1 MDRIFD
7 SVPTNTVDKLK
18 RSGAPTAIAKQMK
31 ITYMSTLEAA
41 RFSTNARSR
50 TFDAVSC
57 RSVARLPPERMPLMM
72 SMSVFFMRSELMR
85 FAMSLSA
92 CSISFPV
99 TRSFPSLSISLSN
112 GENSSRALVSNARS
126 MVIPARRLLDIIS
139 RKSGNTN
146 SIFFTSASRLSR
158 LLATIINAVKPVL
171 TRMAT
176 AETIQLLLR

>member
-1 MDRIFD
+1 MAAAVLLRLLAAGWTENVD

-57 RSVARLPPERMPLMM
+57 RSVARLPPEGIMPLMM
-72 SMSVFFMRSELMR
+72 SMSVFLYAFRVDAVRHVIERMFYLFSSYEVFSE
-85 FAMSLSA
+85 FEY
-92 CSISFPV
+92 
-99 TRSFPSLSISLSN
+99 SLSN

-126 MVIPARRLLDIIS
+126 MVILPADCLTSFQESLEIHIP
-139 RKSGNTN
+139 
-146 SIFFTSASRLSR
+146 FFHFCVAFEGRFVSSH
-158 LLATIINAVKPVL
+158 NKCG
-171 TRMAT
+171 
-176 AETIQLLLR
+176 